1 MRTLLIVLSVLTS
14 FVMPTFAAEPTLGLS
29 VNEQGVLCKN
39 GQPYRAIGVNFYN
52 CFARAL
58 RKPGDTSYDEG
69 FRILAE
75 HGIPFAR
82 FMACGFFPAEMKLY
96 TQDKEAYFR
105 LMDGVVQ
112 SAQKHG
118 VGLIPS
124 FFWFDS
130 MVPDLV
136 GESRDQWGNPQSK
149 THQFMRTYTRE
160 LVTRYKDSPAIWG
173 WEFGNEYNLDAD
185 LPNAKEH
192 RPPIVPS
199 VGTPTTRSSR
209 DDLTHAMI
217 RAAFAEFAKE
227 VQRHDSHHRIIA
239 SGNAFPR
246 ATAWHQ
252 MTEKSWGK
260 DTPEQYEQ
268 MLLADNPDPMNV
280 ISVHAYGDIDI
291 KPSLEI
297 ARKAKK
303 PLFVGEFGALGGDSP
318 QAQAA
323 FLKMLAWIENEPV
336 PLAAVW
342 AYDCPD
348 TPEWSIR
355 LDNPRAYQLNAIAD
369 ANRRLRKSSP
379 LN

>member
-1 MRTLLIVLSVLTS
+1 MRTLLIVVLVVTLLVIPAS
-14 FVMPTFAAEPTLGLS
+14 AEPRLGLS
-29 VNEQGVLCKN
+29 VDEQGVLCRD
-39 GQPYRAIGVNFYN
+39 GQPFRGIGVNYYD
-52 CFARAL
+52 CFL
-58 RKPGDTSYDEG
+58 RELRRPGGKAYDPG

-75 HGIPFAR
+75 HQIPFAR
-82 FMACGFFPAEMKLY
+82 FSACGFWPAEMKLY
-96 TQDKEAYFR
+96 VQDKEAYFR
-105 LMDGVVQ
+105 ILDQVVN

-118 VGLIPS
+118 IGLIPS

-136 GESRDQWGNPQSK
+136 GETRDQWGNPQSK

-160 LVTRYKDSPAIWG
+160 LVTRYKDSPALWG

-192 RPPIVPS
+192 RPPIVPA

-217 RAAFAEFAKE
+217 RTAFVEFASE
-227 VQRHDSHHRIIA
+227 VRRHDPHRRIIA

-246 ATAWHQ
+246 PTAWHQ
-252 MTEKSWGK
+252 MTEKSWNK

-268 MLLADNPDPMNV
+268 MLLADNPDPMDV
-280 ISVHAYGDIDI
+280 ISVHAYGEVDI
-291 KPSLEI
+291 KPSMQI
-297 ARKAKK
+297 ARKARK

-318 QAQAA
+318 QALAA
-323 FLKMLAWIENEPV
+323 FLQMLTWIENESV

-355 LDNPRAYQLNAIAD
+355 LDNPRAYQLKAIAD
-369 ANRRLRKSSP
+369 ANRRLRKSNP
-379 LN
+379 MN